1 MTCAQLILPLETET
15 SYAPEAFFV
24 ADHNRNAHD
33 VLQKVTHNPVKTL
46 YIWGEKA
53 CGKTHLAH
61 MFSFHAGAHFLSP
74 KDIVLQDFWEK
85 VTAHPAFILE
95 NIETLQN
102 EASLFHLL
110 NSVKEGG
117 KSLLL
122 TSRNAPSDLP
132 FTLPDLC
139 SRLRGLEA
147 YEIQSPDDLSAS
159 AFVYKRF
166 SDFSMKASP
175 LLVTYLLTHSARSYA
190 ALDKVITSFWQVS
203 LKEKRR
209 PTIQLLK
216 EVLEQTPPLT
226 A

>member
-1 MTCAQLILPLETET
+1 MTCAQLILPLETEA

-24 ADHNRNAHD
+24 AEHNRHAHD
-33 VLQKVTHNPVKTL
+33 ALQKATCEAPKTL

-61 MFSFHAGAHFLSP
+61 MFSFHTGALFLSP
-74 KDIVLQDFWEK
+74 KELVLQDFWEK
-85 VTAHPAFILE
+85 VAAHPAFILE

-122 TSRNAPSDLP
+122 TSRTAPRELP
-132 FTLPDLC
+132 FVLPDLC

-190 ALDKVITSFWQVS
+190 ALDKVITGFWQAS

>member
-1 MTCAQLILPLETET
+1 MSFAQLTLPLETEA
-15 SYAPEAFFV
+15 SYGPESFFV
-24 ADHNRNAHD
+24 ADHNRHAHAA
-33 VLQKVTHNPVKTL
+33 LQKAAREPAKTL
-46 YIWGEKA
+46 YIWGERA

-61 MFSFHAGAHFLSP
+61 IFSFHTGALFLSP
-74 KDIVLQDFWEK
+74 KELVLQDFWERGA
-85 VTAHPAFILE
+85 THSAFVLE
-95 NIETLQN
+95 NIEIVQS

-122 TSRNAPSDLP
+122 TSRTAPSALP

-147 YEIQSPDDLSAS
+147 YEIQAPDDLSAI
-159 AFVYKRF
+159 AFIYKRF
-166 SDFSMKASP
+166 SDCSMKASP
-175 LLVTYLLTHSARSYA
+175 LLVTYLLTHSARSYT
-190 ALDKVITSFWQVS
+190 ALDKVITRFWQAS

-209 PTIQLLK
+209 PTVQLLK
-216 EVLEQTPPLT
+216 EVLEQTPLLT